1 MVDQHGAAVLVL
13 LELSTAFDTV
23 DHSILLDG
31 LQNLLGITGLAL
43 EWFRSYLSRRTQQV
57 VINGA
62 KSNVKHLDCGVPQ
75 GSVLGPLLFL
85 IYILPLRDT
94 LKGCSIS
101 RHGYADDIQVYR
113 VLACLMVAIQCAEL
127 EQRLN
132 GIQDWLTVNKLKG
145 NPDKTEVM
153 LFGHQRALQSF
164 TLPALTI
171 AGTVVQVSRVPV
183 RNPGVL
189 FESILS
195 MDPHVSSVVR
205 SASYHLRN
213 IGLVRR
219 QLTVEATKSLA
230 QSLVL
235 SRLDYCNSS
244 LAEITEKS
252 LHKLQLVQNRAAR
265 LVTRTP
271 RRSHITPVLAKLHWL
286 PVRERIL
293 FKLLLLTFKAYHRLA
308 PNYLNDLIQHY
319 IPSRSLRS
327 KSQDLLTLRKYRLK
341 TFGGRAFAILGPQL
355 WNSLPPTLRAASDV
369 STFCNKLKTY
379 LFKEAH
385 QRR

>member
-1 MVDQHGAAVLVL
+1 MV
-13 LELSTAFDTV
+13 
-23 DHSILLDG
+23 
-31 LQNLLGITGLAL
+31 
-43 EWFRSYLSRRTQQV
+43 
-57 VINGA
+57 
-62 KSNVKHLDCGVPQ
+62 
-75 GSVLGPLLFL
+75 
-85 IYILPLRDT
+85 
-94 LKGCSIS
+94 
-101 RHGYADDIQVYR
+101 
-113 VLACLMVAIQCAEL
+113 IQCAEL

-132 GIQDWLTVNKLKG
+132 SIQDWLTVNRLKG
-145 NPDKTEVM
+145 NPDKTEFM
-153 LFGHQRALQSF
+153 LFCHQRALKSF
-164 TLPALTI
+164 VLPTLTI
-171 AGTVVQVSRVPV
+171 AGNVVHVSKVPV
-183 RNPGVL
+183 RNLGVL
-189 FESILS
+189 FDSNLS

-205 SASYHLRN
+205 AASYHLRN

-244 LAEITEKS
+244 LAEITDQS

-265 LVTRTP
+265 LITRTP

-319 IPSRSLRS
+319 VPPRYLRS
-327 KSQDLLTLRKYRLK
+327 ESQDLLTRRKYRLK
-341 TFGGRAFAILGPQL
+341 TFGGRAFATLGPQL
-355 WNSLPPTLRAASDV
+355 WNSLPPTLRATSDV
-369 STFCNKLKTY
+369 STFRKELKTL
-379 LFKEAH
+379 LFNRAH